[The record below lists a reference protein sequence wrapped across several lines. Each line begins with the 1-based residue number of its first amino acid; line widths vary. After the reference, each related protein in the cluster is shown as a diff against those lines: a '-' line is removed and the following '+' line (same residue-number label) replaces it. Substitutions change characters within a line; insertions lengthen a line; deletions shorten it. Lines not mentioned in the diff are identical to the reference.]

1 MMHLTAV
8 ASCTAMGLDVVEQ
21 QYDAVPR
28 GEPILMSVGLS
39 NATQC

>member
-21 QYDAVPR
+21 QYDAVPH
-28 GEPILMSVGLS
+28 GEPMSVGLS